1 MKVQF
6 MSVLKLF
13 WLVPTVFLTTVS
25 LADAQQSGKVYR
37 VGYLSP
43 RSGIERAEEA
53 FREGLNELG
62 FVDGQNT
69 IIEWRFTKGVSG
81 VTPKLAVELVRLKVD
96 CILAVGVGAIRAAK
110 EATASIPIVMGTIDA
125 DPVEQG
131 FVASLAQPRGNI
143 TGFTGIA
150 YDTAGKRLEIIKETS
165 PRASRAAMLVAGG
178 ESVVKAHF
186 RDAGASAHGLKMQLK
201 LLHVQKPEGL
211 DEAFRSARQAGI
223 EVLTIVGTG
232 LLNSYRPRIVAFTA
246 NARLPAIYST
256 PDYVLEGGL
265 MSYTSDS
272 VEQRRRAAAYV
283 ARVLKGANPADL
295 PVQQPT
301 KFEFIIN
308 LKAAKQIGLTIPPNV
323 LARADRVIR

>member
-1 MKVQF
+1 

-13 WLVPTVFLTTVS
+13 RLVPTVFLTTVS
-25 LADAQQSGKVYR
+25 LAYGQQSGKVYR

-81 VTPKLAVELVRLKVD
+81 VSPKLAVELVRLKVD

-110 EATASIPIVMGTIDA
+110 EATASIPIIMGTIDA

-131 FVASLAQPRGNI
+131 FVASLAQPGGNI

-150 YDTAGKRLEIIKETS
+150 YETAGKRLEIIKETS
-165 PRASRAAMLVAGG
+165 PRVSRGAMLVAGG
-178 ESVVKAHF
+178 EPVVKAHF
-186 RDAGASAHGLKMQLK
+186 REAEASARGLKMQLQ
-201 LLHVQKPEGL
+201 LLDVQNPEGL
-211 DEAFRSARQAGI
+211 KDAFRKVRQAGI

-246 NARLPAIYST
+246 NAKLPAIYSNS
-256 PDYVLEGGL
+256 DYVFEGGL

-283 ARVLKGANPADL
+283 AKVLKGANPGDL

-301 KFEFIIN
+301 KFELLIN
-308 LKAAKQIGLTIPPNV
+308 LKTAKQIRVTIPPTV

>member
-13 WLVPTVFLTTVS
+13 WLVPIVFLTTVS

-69 IIEWRFTKGVSG
+69 IIQWRFTKGVSG
-81 VTPKLAVELVRLKVD
+81 VAPKLAVELVRLKVD

-165 PRASRAAMLVAGG
+165 PRASRAAMLVAGA
-178 ESVVKAHF
+178 EPVVKAHF
-186 RDAGASAHGLKMQLK
+186 RDAEASARGLKMQLQ

-211 DEAFRSARQAGI
+211 EEAFRSARQAGI
-223 EVLTIVGTG
+223 EVFTIVGTG

-272 VEQRRRAAAYV
+272 VEQRRRAATYV

-295 PVQQPT
+295 PVQQAT

-323 LARADRVIR
+323 LAKADKVIQ